1 MSGTDQSACY
11 ALVSIK
17 SGTVMNILGTATNKF
32 LLTAASLLA
41 LAVPAVAADMT
52 ARPYKAPPAPAPLA
66 VIYNWTGFYVGG
78 HVGGAFAGNNSLLP
92 SNGRFLGGVQAG
104 ADYQFDPNWVVG
116 VEGQYSWL
124 ANNNNSGFAFPGGV
138 ATQTTR
144 GLGSAT
150 ARIGWTWGPG
160 LLYAKG
166 GYAFTD
172 KTLGVTV
179 AGVPAPFAATTGNN
193 KNGFTVGAG
202 LEYMFAP
209 NWSVKGE
216 YQYYNFGN
224 TAFAPGAPPPLA
236 GRNFRDD
243 EHTVKVGVNYRFGWH

>member
-1 MSGTDQSACY
+1 MSVAF
-11 ALVSIK
+11 K
-17 SGTVMNILGTATNKF
+17 KF
-32 LLTAASLLA
+32 LLVSASIVVMAA
-41 LAVPAVAADMT
+41 PAAAADMS

-66 VIYNWTGFYVGG
+66 AVYNWTGFYVGG
-78 HVGGAFAGNNSLLP
+78 HVGGEWAGGNTLS
-92 SNGRFLGGVQAG
+92 SSDGRFLGGVQAG

-124 ANNNNSGFAFPGGV
+124 ANNNNNTGGFAFPAAGL
-138 ATQTTR
+138 ATQNTR

-172 KTLGVTV
+172 KSLGVTL
-179 AGVPAPFAATTGNN
+179 AGVPTAFANSGNS
-193 KNGFTVGAG
+193 KSGWTVGGG

-224 TAFAPGAPPPLA
+224 TSFTA
-236 GRNFRDD
+236 GPAGLVGNRFRDD